1 MLVHNM
7 IMASTYDLRE
17 ACYTS
22 PSGKKF
28 YFEYDSNLSSET
40 DLKTATFTFPDRDGA
55 LVVPLGLGGRKFSFS
70 CKFYGFNCLIKANE
84 FEEGLK
90 ERGYGE
96 LVHPLY
102 GVHKVVPT
110 GSISHSDDVV
120 SGINVS
126 SVSVTFAETLI
137 DVSVINSEI
146 ISVDEIKSDVENFEK
161 KSTLEY
167 VKDFVSDRIQ
177 DAVWAANM
185 FKKGLRIA
193 TDSLEKIARA
203 EKNIAAKWENIQ
215 FELFNSIDSLVTAA
229 DDVAIQTVKLIRLPA
244 TTLITAGE
252 KIEAYASAVRE
263 IISDFKNNPANIT
276 NAKNQWAATRLMLNS
291 LVTAVAGGVAVTD
304 SSSSVSFKS
313 REEAV
318 KAATDIA
325 ELYDEVIEY
334 EEKNV
339 DKDYFV
345 ETGEG
350 YDSMRDVVSN
360 SIQHIIDSSFSLPNR
375 KSIILGEDRQVV
387 ELVYELYGNLDKLD
401 EFIVDNKLNYNEIE
415 VIPMGREV
423 AYYV

>member
-1 MLVHNM
+1 M

-55 LVVPLGLGGRKFSFS
+55 LVVPLGLGGRRFSFS
-70 CKFYGFNCLIKANE
+70 CNFFGSRCLKQANE
-84 FEEGLK
+84 FEDGLK

-110 GSISHSDDVV
+110 GSISRSDDVV
-120 SGINVS
+120 AGINIS

-137 DVSVINSEI
+137 DVDVINSEVV
-146 ISVDEIKSDVENFEK
+146 SEDEIDSKMDEYEE
-161 KSTLEY
+161 KSTWEY
-167 VKDFVSDRIQ
+167 VKDFVVDRVQ
-177 DAVWAANM
+177 DAIWAANM
-185 FKKGLRIA
+185 LRAGLNFVA
-193 TDSLEKIARA
+193 QNLQKIANF
-203 EKNIAAKWENIQ
+203 EKKILSK
-215 FELFNSIDSLVTAA
+215 FNSLQNELLSSIDNIVSSI
-229 DDVAIQTVKLIRLPA
+229 DDVAIQTIKLIRLPA
-244 TTLITAGE
+244 NAAIN
-252 KIEAYASAVRE
+252 ASAKVEGYAAAARG
-263 IISDFKNNPANIT
+263 IIRNFKNDPANIT
-276 NAKNQWAATRLMLNS
+276 NAKNQWAATRLMLQS
-291 LVTAVAGGVAVTD
+291 LIVACAGGVAVSISKSNLTLR
-304 SSSSVSFKS
+304 S

-318 KAATDIA
+318 RIATDIA
-325 ELYDEVIEY
+325 ELYDEIIEF

-339 DKDYFV
+339 GKDFFV

-350 YDSMRDVVSN
+350 YNSMRDVVSM
-360 SIQHIIDSSFSLPNR
+360 SIQHIIECSFSLPNR
-375 KSIILGEDRQVV
+375 KSIILGEDRQII

-401 EFIVDNKLNYNEIE
+401 EFIIDNNLNYNEIE

>member
-1 MLVHNM
+1 
-7 IMASTYDLRE
+7 MAQITDLRE

-28 YFEYDSNLSSET
+28 YFEYDSKLSSET
-40 DLKTATFTFPDRDGA
+40 DLKTATFTFPDKDGA
-55 LVVPLGLGGRKFSFS
+55 LVVPLGIGGRRFSFS
-70 CKFYGFNCLIKANE
+70 CNFYGFNCLIKANE

-120 SGINVS
+120 SSINVS

-146 ISVDEIKSDVENFEK
+146 VSVDEIKSDVENFEK

-215 FELFNSIDSLVTAA
+215 FELFDSVDSLVTAA

-252 KIEAYASAVRE
+252 KIEAYASAIRE

-360 SIQHIIDSSFSLPNR
+360 SIQHIIDSSFSLPSR

-387 ELVYELYGNLDKLD
+387 ELVYELYGNLNRLD
-401 EFIVDNKLNYNEIE
+401 EFIVDNNLNYNEIE